1 MVKHSEL
8 VKEHFDIK
16 YNDYDQLIRKLI
28 PNYEN
33 MHKRVVDLVNFPG
46 NKKLNILDL
55 GIGTGETSLDL
66 LRKFPNAKIKGI
78 DISQNMIRQGQIRLK
93 DYSTRVKFEILDMA
107 SFVIEQKRFDS
118 CVAVLSIH
126 HLNSNEKQK
135 LFVKISKSLKEN
147 GIFVI
152 GDIIKFDTPR
162 ETNEKEIGWKTF
174 LEKNFNKDEAQYWF
188 DNYKE
193 EDLPDSVNNQLKWL
207 KDAGFKE
214 TGCVWQFMNYAVFYG
229 KK

>member
-66 LRKFPNAKIKGI
+66 LRRFPNAKIKGI
-78 DISQNMIRQGQIRLK
+78 DISQNMIQQGQIRLK

-107 SFVIEQKRFDS
+107 
-118 CVAVLSIH
+118 
-126 HLNSNEKQK
+126 
-135 LFVKISKSLKEN
+135 
-147 GIFVI
+147 
-152 GDIIKFDTPR
+152 
-162 ETNEKEIGWKTF
+162 
-174 LEKNFNKDEAQYWF
+174 
-188 DNYKE
+188 
-193 EDLPDSVNNQLKWL
+193 
-207 KDAGFKE
+207 
-214 TGCVWQFMNYAVFYG
+214 
-229 KK
+229 

>member
-16 YNDYDQLIRKLI
+16 YKDYDKLIRKLI
-28 PNYEN
+28 PDYEN

-78 DISQNMIRQGQIRLK
+78 DISQNMIQQGQIRLK
-93 DYSTRVKFEILDMA
+93 DYSNRVNFEILDMT